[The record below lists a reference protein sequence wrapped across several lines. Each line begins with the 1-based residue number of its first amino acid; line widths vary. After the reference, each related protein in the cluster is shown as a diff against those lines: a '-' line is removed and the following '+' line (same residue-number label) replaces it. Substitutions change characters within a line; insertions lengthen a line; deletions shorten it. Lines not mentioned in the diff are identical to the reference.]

1 MEGAS
6 MSAEANVGVVGLAA
20 MGGSLARNL
29 AHHGNKVAVFNRSY
43 GRTEKLMNEHGNE
56 GEFFPAKTLE
66 EFVDSLVKPRT
77 AIIMVKAGAPTDATI
92 AQLEEVFEPGDIIVD
107 AGNAYFPDTIRRE
120 KEISARGLHFVGC
133 GVSGGEEEAP
143 SPVLRGKTH
152 RKKNSLQEYPEHL
165 FGNNVV
171 KERRQTYV
179 SSENYERVRTLLSV
193 IAPTVSI
200 SCYIDNILS
209 AHLEQYRDELNA
221 IYSSR
226 INLKPL

>member
-1 MEGAS
+1 
-6 MSAEANVGVVGLAA
+6 
-20 MGGSLARNL
+20 
-29 AHHGNKVAVFNRSY
+29 
-43 GRTEKLMNEHGNE
+43 
-56 GEFFPAKTLE
+56 
-66 EFVDSLVKPRT
+66 
-77 AIIMVKAGAPTDATI
+77 MVKRKEVKID
-92 AQLEEVFEPGDIIVD
+92 EEQIRRVMAGDIPDTALENICDDNDTGSSKENGKKPESRSGIPANPDEVKD
-107 AGNAYFPDTIRRE
+107 TGTSAGEEATSPVSQATIRR
-120 KEISARGLHFVGC
+120 KRN
-133 GVSGGEEEAP
+133 
-143 SPVLRGKTH
+143 T
-152 RKKNSLQEYPEHL
+152 LQVYPEHL
-165 FGNNVV
+165 FNNSVV

>member
-1 MEGAS
+1 MVFLHSRGEE
-6 MSAEANVGVVGLAA
+6 SAGLP
-20 MGGSLARNL
+20 
-29 AHHGNKVAVFNRSY
+29 
-43 GRTEKLMNEHGNE
+43 EKLSNYLKYG
-56 GEFFPAKTLE
+56 
-66 EFVDSLVKPRT
+66 
-77 AIIMVKAGAPTDATI
+77 IMVKRKEVKID
-92 AQLEEVFEPGDIIVD
+92 EEQIRRVMAGDIPASVLENRYGNNA
-107 AGNAYFPDTIRRE
+107 AGSQKEDGKEPENRSGIPVEPDKVE
-120 KEISARGLHFVGC
+120 APGS
-133 GVSGGEEEAP
+133 GVSGSEEETP
-143 SPVLRGKTH
+143 SQVLREKTC

-193 IAPTVSI
+193 IAPTLSI

>member
-1 MEGAS
+1 MQDCRKRKELFNYLKYGFMVKRKEVKIDEEQIRRVMAGDIPAS
-6 MSAEANVGVVGLAA
+6 VLENRYGSNAA
-20 MGGSLARNL
+20 DSQ
-29 AHHGNKVAVFNRSY
+29 KEDDKEPETENRS
-43 GRTEKLMNEHGNE
+43 GI
-56 GEFFPAKTLE
+56 PAKPDK
-66 EFVDSLVKPRT
+66 V
-77 AIIMVKAGAPTDATI
+77 
-92 AQLEEVFEPGDIIVD
+92 EVP
-107 AGNAYFPDTIRRE
+107 
-120 KEISARGLHFVGC
+120 
-133 GVSGGEEEAP
+133 GVSGSEEEPP
-143 SPVLRGKTH
+143 SPVLREKTR
-152 RKKNSLQEYPEHL
+152 RKRNGLQEYPEHL
-165 FGNNVV
+165 FDNNVV

>member
-1 MEGAS
+1 MVKRKEVKIDEEQIRRVMAGDIPAS
-6 MSAEANVGVVGLAA
+6 VLEDRYGNNAA
-20 MGGSLARNL
+20 GSQKED
-29 AHHGNKVAVFNRSY
+29 GKEPENRS
-43 GRTEKLMNEHGNE
+43 GIPVEPDKVE
-56 GEFFPAKTLE
+56 
-66 EFVDSLVKPRT
+66 
-77 AIIMVKAGAPTDATI
+77 AP
-92 AQLEEVFEPGDIIVD
+92 G
-107 AGNAYFPDTIRRE
+107 
-120 KEISARGLHFVGC
+120 S
-133 GVSGGEEEAP
+133 GVSGSEEETP
-143 SPVLRGKTH
+143 SQVLREKTR

-193 IAPTVSI
+193 IAPTLSI

>member
-1 MEGAS
+1 MEFMVKRKEVKIDEEQIRRVMAGDIPAS
-6 MSAEANVGVVGLAA
+6 VLENRYGSNAA
-20 MGGSLARNL
+20 DSQ
-29 AHHGNKVAVFNRSY
+29 KEDDKKPETETENRS
-43 GRTEKLMNEHGNE
+43 GI
-56 GEFFPAKTLE
+56 PAKSDK
-66 EFVDSLVKPRT
+66 V
-77 AIIMVKAGAPTDATI
+77 
-92 AQLEEVFEPGDIIVD
+92 EVPG
-107 AGNAYFPDTIRRE
+107 
-120 KEISARGLHFVGC
+120 S

-143 SPVLRGKTH
+143 SPVLREKTH

-193 IAPTVSI
+193 IAPTLSI

-209 AHLEQYRDELNA
+209 AHVEQYRDELNA
-221 IYSSR
+221 IYGSR

>member
-1 MEGAS
+1 
-6 MSAEANVGVVGLAA
+6 
-20 MGGSLARNL
+20 
-29 AHHGNKVAVFNRSY
+29 
-43 GRTEKLMNEHGNE
+43 
-56 GEFFPAKTLE
+56 
-66 EFVDSLVKPRT
+66 
-77 AIIMVKAGAPTDATI
+77 MVKRKEVKID
-92 AQLEEVFEPGDIIVD
+92 EEQIRSMMTGDIPD
-107 AGNAYFPDTIRRE
+107 AVLKNIWDDNDTGSPKEDGKEAETESRAGIPANPDEVKDTDTYTGENVPSPGLRE
-120 KEISARGLHFVGC
+120 KTR
-133 GVSGGEEEAP
+133 
-143 SPVLRGKTH
+143 
-152 RKKNSLQEYPEHL
+152 RKRNPLQVYPEHL
-165 FGNNVV
+165 FNNSVV

>member
-1 MEGAS
+1 MVKRKEVKIDEEQIRRVMTGDIPDAVLKTS
-6 MSAEANVGVVGLAA
+6 VMTTTLAPQKKT
-20 MGGSLARNL
+20 ARNR
-29 AHHGNKVAVFNRSY
+29 KQS
-43 GRTEKLMNEHGNE
+43 RTGI
-56 GEFFPAKTLE
+56 PAE
-66 EFVDSLVKPRT
+66 PAEVKNT
-77 AIIMVKAGAPTDATI
+77 GT
-92 AQLEEVFEPGDIIVD
+92 
-107 AGNAYFPDTIRRE
+107 
-120 KEISARGLHFVGC
+120 SAR
-133 GVSGGEEEAP
+133 EEAP
-143 SPVLRGKTH
+143 SPVSQEKTR
-152 RKKNSLQEYPEHL
+152 RKRNTLQEYPEHL
-165 FGNNVV
+165 FGNSVV

>member
-1 MEGAS
+1 MF
-6 MSAEANVGVVGLAA
+6 NYQKN
-20 MGGSLARNL
+20 GS
-29 AHHGNKVAVFNRSY
+29 
-43 GRTEKLMNEHGNE
+43 
-56 GEFFPAKTLE
+56 
-66 EFVDSLVKPRT
+66 
-77 AIIMVKAGAPTDATI
+77 MVKRKEVKID
-92 AQLEEVFEPGDIIVD
+92 EEQIRSMMTGDIPD
-107 AGNAYFPDTIRRE
+107 AVLKNIWDDNDTGSQKEDCKEPETESRTGIPAEPDEVKDTGT
-120 KEISARGLHFVGC
+120 SAG
-133 GVSGGEEEAP
+133 EEAP
-143 SPVLRGKTH
+143 ISSLTGKNTPGK
-152 RKKNSLQEYPEHL
+152 RKPPLQVYPEHL
-165 FGNNVV
+165 FNNSVV

>member
-1 MEGAS
+1 
-6 MSAEANVGVVGLAA
+6 
-20 MGGSLARNL
+20 
-29 AHHGNKVAVFNRSY
+29 
-43 GRTEKLMNEHGNE
+43 
-56 GEFFPAKTLE
+56 
-66 EFVDSLVKPRT
+66 
-77 AIIMVKAGAPTDATI
+77 MVKRKEVKID
-92 AQLEEVFEPGDIIVD
+92 EEQIRSMMTGDIPD
-107 AGNAYFPDTIRRE
+107 AVLKNIWDDNDTGSSKEDGKETESRSGIPSNPDEVKNTGTSAGEEATSPVSQATIRR
-120 KEISARGLHFVGC
+120 KRN
-133 GVSGGEEEAP
+133 
-143 SPVLRGKTH
+143 T
-152 RKKNSLQEYPEHL
+152 LQVYPEHL
-165 FGNNVV
+165 FNNSVV